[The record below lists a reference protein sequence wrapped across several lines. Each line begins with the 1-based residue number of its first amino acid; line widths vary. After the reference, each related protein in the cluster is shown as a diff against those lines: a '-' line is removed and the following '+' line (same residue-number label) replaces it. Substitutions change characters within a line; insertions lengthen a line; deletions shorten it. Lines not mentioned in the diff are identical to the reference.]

1 MSFSDMSVSSEP
13 RTAPARSRSE
23 TRRRLVDAATG
34 LFAKHG
40 LHGVTSHEIARAAGV
55 AAGTFYLHFQDK
67 EALFREVVFEA
78 ALKLRGRMERAGA
91 LSPDPGVAVRARAG
105 ELLAFAEENRNL
117 VQILFGRNHEAAGVG
132 VDVLAFLA
140 EEIERNLRARGS
152 AGLLAQGVDPAVAA
166 QALVGMRARIVAW
179 WAEEPGRIPREAV
192 IESLSRIQVSGLY
205 PPGATGPAPD
215 PRSTRTPRAEPS
227 RKEPPR

>member
-1 MSFSDMSVSSEP
+1 MDVSSEP

-23 TRRRLVDAATG
+23 TRRRLIDAATN
-34 LFAKHG
+34 LFARSG

-78 ALKLRGRMERAGA
+78 ALKLRARMERAGA
-91 LSPDPGVAVRARAG
+91 DSPDPGVVVRARAE
-105 ELLAFAEENRNL
+105 ELLAFAEENRSL
-117 VQILFGRNHEAAGVG
+117 VQILFGRNHEAAGVD
-132 VDVLAFLA
+132 VDVLEFLA
-140 EEIERNLRARGS
+140 EEIERSLRARGS
-152 AGLLAQGVDPAVAA
+152 AGLLAPGVDPAVAA

-192 IESLSRIQVSGLY
+192 IESLARIQVSGMY
-205 PPGATGPAPD
+205 SPGPGGSAPRPPS
-215 PRSTRTPRAEPS
+215 PRRRRSPPF

>member
-1 MSFSDMSVSSEP
+1 MNVSSEP

-23 TRRRLVDAATG
+23 TRRRLVDAATH
-34 LFAKHG
+34 LFARSG
-40 LHGVTSHEIARAAGV
+40 VHGVTSHEIARAAGV

-78 ALKLRGRMERAGA
+78 ALKLRARMERAGGA
-91 LSPDPGVAVRARAG
+91 SPEPRVVVRARAE
-105 ELLAFAEENRNL
+105 ELLAFAEENRSL

-140 EEIERNLRARGS
+140 EEIERSLRARGS
-152 AGLLAQGVDPAVAA
+152 AGLLAPDVDPGVAA

-179 WAEEPGRIPREAV
+179 WAEAPGRIPREAV
-192 IESLSRIQVSGLY
+192 IESLVRIQVSGIY
-205 PPGATGPAPD
+205 FPGPGGKAAAPQS
-215 PRSTRTPRAEPS
+215 PRLRRGTS

>member
-1 MSFSDMSVSSEP
+1 MNVSSEP
-13 RTAPARSRSE
+13 RTAPARSRTE

-34 LFAKHG
+34 LFAKQG

-78 ALKLRGRMERAGA
+78 ALKLRSRMERAA
-91 LSPDPGVAVRARAG
+91 AASPDPGVAVRARAG
-105 ELLAFAEENRNL
+105 ELLAFAEENRSL

-132 VDVLAFLA
+132 VDVLEFLA

-152 AGLLAQGVDPAVAA
+152 AGLLAQGIDPGVAA

-192 IESLSRIQVSGLY
+192 IESLSRIQVSGIY
-205 PPGATGPAPD
+205 PPGAAGLPLD
-215 PRSTRTPRAEPS
+215 PGSTRTPRAEPS